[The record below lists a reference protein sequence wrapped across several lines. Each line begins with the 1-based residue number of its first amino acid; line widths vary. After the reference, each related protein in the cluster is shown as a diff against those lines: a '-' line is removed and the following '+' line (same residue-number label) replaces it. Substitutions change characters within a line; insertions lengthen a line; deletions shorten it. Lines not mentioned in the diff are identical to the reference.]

1 MDPITSATEQAM
13 LERLE
18 RRRAELR
25 ESMSTLE
32 HALASP
38 VAADPSRWTDRV
50 QVALIGLSAD
60 LRQHVDVTEG
70 PEGLY
75 QDLMASAPR
84 LAGEIDHLTGEHTV
98 LRKAV
103 DGLLAEVRAPDSEQD
118 VARIRDL
125 GTELLATL
133 SRHRQRGGDLVYEA
147 YEVDIGGDA

>member
-1 MDPITSATEQAM
+1 MDPIWSGTEQAM
-13 LERLE
+13 LERLG
-18 RRRAELR
+18 RRRAELKD
-25 ESMSTLE
+25 SMSSLE

-38 VAADPSRWTDRV
+38 AAGDASRWTDRV

-75 QDLMASAPR
+75 HDLMQTAPR
-84 LAGEIDHLTGEHTV
+84 LAGEVDHLTGEHTV

-103 DGLLAEVRAPDSEQD
+103 DGLLTEVRSPQAEQD
-118 VARIRDL
+118 VARLRDL

-133 SRHRQRGGDLVYEA
+133 SRHRQRGADLVYEA
-147 YEVDIGGDA
+147 YEVDIGGDT